1 MKKRDYVWNCDLLFK
16 NFMIRNRRLTLVN
29 VQKVNDLMTHG
40 ERLKIKKRKKLRI
53 AFWFGSRLKNKRDF
67 QGVSG
72 AEPLEEF

>member
-16 NFMIRNRRLTLVN
+16 NLMIRNRQLTLVS
-29 VQKVNDLMTHG
+29 VQKINDLMTHG
-40 ERLKIKKRKKLRI
+40 ERLKIKKKNLRI
-53 AFWFGSRLKNKRDF
+53 AFWFGNRLKNKRDF

>member
-16 NFMIRNRRLTLVN
+16 NLMIRNRQLTLVS

-40 ERLKIKKRKKLRI
+40 ERLKIKKKNLRI
-53 AFWFGSRLKNKRDF
+53 AFWFGNRLKNKRDF